1 VGISIVAQLEVK
13 TRAKARILAKGHVPA
28 RLP

>member
-13 TRAKARILAKGHVPA
+13 TRANARILAKGHVPA
-28 RLP
+28 RLL